1 MNFSSTQHYNMKTP
15 LLFNIPLLYYFFLV
29 TLILPRIPVVGK
41 FFNIINTALHEFGHA
56 IIALLLQGKVHR
68 IELLKD
74 SSGTTTTQCKNKLG
88 SFLVAIA
95 GYPFAATIAY
105 FCFYLISVNYEKHLI
120 IGLSLLFIIMMLFW
134 IRNLYGVIWVL
145 LFSGF
150 NFWLIYYNNEQYI
163 QIAALFYAACILTE
177 SLYSSIELLYL
188 SIFQPQKAG
197 DATNLKQITHL
208 PAFFWGILFVAFSGF
223 VAYRVVM
230 NMLM

>member
-1 MNFSSTQHYNMKTP
+1 MNTP
-15 LLFNIPLLYYFFLV
+15 VLFNIPLLYYFFILAF
-29 TLILPRIPVVGK
+29 ILPKIPVVGK

-56 IIALLLQGKVHR
+56 IVTLILQGKVHK
-68 IELLKD
+68 IELFRD
-74 SSGTTTTQCKNKLG
+74 SSGTTTTQCNNKLG

-105 FCFYLISVNYEKHLI
+105 FSFYLISINYEKHLI
-120 IGLSLLFIIMMLFW
+120 IGLSLLFIIMAIFW

-145 LFSGF
+145 LFSGL

-177 SLYSSIELLYL
+177 SVSSSLELLYL

-208 PAFFWGILFVAFSGF
+208 PAFFWGILFAAFSGF
-223 VAYRVVM
+223 VAYRIVI
-230 NMLM
+230 NMLI